1 METQTMSVHD
11 RLSKHILAD
20 GYPLVMDVEK
30 SHGSYIVYENGDEY
44 SDMFSLFGYGFIW
57 YNHPHLVKN
66 IVLLGKMAV
75 NKPTLSD
82 IYAKEY
88 ADYIDTFGRVAIPEE
103 LSYAL
108 FVSGGALAVENALE
122 PAF

>member
-30 SHGSYIVYENGDEY
+30 SHGSYIVNENGDEY
-44 SDMFSLFGYGFIW
+44 LDMFSMFGSGSIG

-66 IVLLGKMAV
+66 LEFLGKMAV
-75 NKPTLSD
+75 NKPTMSD
-82 IYAKEY
+82 IYTKEY
-88 ADYIDTFGRVAIPEE
+88 ADFVRSEE
-103 LSYAL
+103 HTSELQSRGHL
-108 FVSGGALAVENALE
+108 VCRLLLE
-122 PAF
+122 KK

>member
-30 SHGSYIVYENGDEY
+30 SHGSYIVNENGDEY
-44 SDMFSLFGYGFIW
+44 LDMFSMFGSGSIG

-66 IVLLGKMAV
+66 LEFLGKMAV
-75 NKPTLSD
+75 NKPTMSD
-82 IYAKEY
+82 IYTKEY
-88 ADYIDTFGRVAIPEE
+88 ADFVDTFGRVAIDRKSTR
-103 LSYAL
+103 LNSSHVAI
-108 FVSGGALAVENALE
+108 S
-122 PAF
+122 